1 MKIITIT
8 YKRIHNL
15 GNFQSQTFEF
25 TAEVQENE
33 LPLKVAEQ
41 LRFYVLE
48 ALGISEDQPF

>member
-1 MKIITIT
+1 MKITTIT

-25 TAEVQENE
+25 TAEVHDDE

-48 ALGISEDQPF
+48 ALGISEDYPF